1 MATIKPGRTDS
12 SRVWL
17 ITDDRI
23 ARCNPVLGTRSP
35 YFRALGST
43 GASHKWIK
51 AHRLR
56 CQCHSGISSG
66 IPHTYAYATK
76 VLVVTLPLGSRILLV
91 SKSTFDSI
99 KLGVK
104 GVALQLAMDY
114 QKANHESM
122 KIEYS

>member
-1 MATIKPGRTDS
+1 MTALHGATLY
-12 SRVWL
+12 SRHFK
-17 ITDDRI
+17 RHP
-23 ARCNPVLGTRSP
+23 A
-35 YFRALGST
+35 
-43 GASHKWIK
+43 
-51 AHRLR
+51 
-56 CQCHSGISSG
+56 
-66 IPHTYAYATK
+66 YAYVTK

-114 QKANHESM
+114 QKANHKSM